1 MLTQVLH
8 GNCRTLS
15 LATIVSKL
23 LEHYILSCIS
33 LFPAT
38 TKNQFGFKSEHDADL
53 CVFLLKQLLQY
64 YVNKSTKVFAAVL
77 AGSKAF
83 YRTKH
88 NLLFTKLMYLCV
100 YLCAMYLC
108 VQ

>member
-1 MLTQVLH
+1 MVIAELFLLQQ
-8 GNCRTLS
+8 LS
-15 LATIVSKL
+15 PNYLNIIFYPAF
-23 LEHYILSCIS
+23 HYFLPP
-33 LFPAT
+33 LR
-38 TKNQFGFKSEHDADL
+38 KSEHDADL